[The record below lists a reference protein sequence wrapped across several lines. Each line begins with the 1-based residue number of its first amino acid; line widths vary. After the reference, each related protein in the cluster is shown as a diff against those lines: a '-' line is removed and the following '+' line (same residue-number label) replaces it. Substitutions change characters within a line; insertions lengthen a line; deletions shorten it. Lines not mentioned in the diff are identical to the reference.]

1 MSNPHKKAPFG
12 NSNELYFF
20 NVAESALGRLLAG
33 GSGTKGQLNN
43 WWNVEHAKQ
52 TANNYYLVMM
62 LEGSAGF
69 YNNEKGFECPLEY
82 GDFFIAF
89 PGQKHRYAPGEAE
102 VWNELCVGF
111 EGEVFDRLQNAAL
124 LSPQTPVWH
133 LETPLP
139 WITELQNMLRAPRPT
154 TALGLARET
163 AQYVVFLLKML
174 EAATPKSSEHALSD
188 WFEQACIMLS
198 TNLSHPPDHKKIALE
213 LGLNYETFR
222 RNFQRRAGLPPGK
235 YFDEMRCKEACKR
248 LSETQSPC
256 WEIAHYLGFC
266 DEQHFSRRFKA
277 WKGLSPRNYRIKHT
291 QTSK

>member
-139 WITELQNMLRAPRPT
+139 WITELKAMLRAPRPT

-198 TNLSHPPDHKKIALE
+198 TNLSHPPDLKKIALE

-291 QTSK
+291 KTSK